1 MRVARLHRV
10 IARFYEQALQAAGGS
25 HHPHQRRRPGQAGG
39 PGREADAGAVHHQ
52 PEPRP
57 HAEKGWVAVVGTSAA
72 GRAMSATITDAGRS
86 ASEQCEWPV
95 ESKSTPP

>member
-39 PGREADAGAVHHQ
+39 AGREADAGAVDHQ
-52 PEPRP
+52 PERRP
-57 HAEKGWVAVVGTSAA
+57 YAEKRLGRRGRDFGHRTSDV
-72 GRAMSATITDAGRS
+72 RDDYRRRQIR
-86 ASEQCEWPV
+86 
-95 ESKSTPP
+95 